1 MGTECT
7 VGFTIKKDIVALV
20 QKHTYVDH
28 YLSCRRFGEEPPRW
42 HLTRPPFFRLS
53 HNHKYYHHDEICHT
67 MNIIGDTP
75 KPLAF
80 TLRKSRHPLSLTWA
94 SRRYP
99 SLIFVILFDHGC
111 YFRNPCYGF
120 SGQIP
125 FIFTIA
131 SISPLIGRFSTQKL
145 GTRPIIS
152 QSARLTK
159 VFFRFRLQAH

>member
-1 MGTECT
+1 M
-7 VGFTIKKDIVALV
+7 IPS
-20 QKHTYVDH
+20 Q
-28 YLSCRRFGEEPPRW
+28 PQ
-42 HLTRPPFFRLS
+42 S
-53 HNHKYYHHDEICHT
+53 HNHKYYHHDEIRHT

-94 SRRYP
+94 SRRFP
-99 SLIFVILFDHGC
+99 SRIFAIFFDHGC

-145 GTRPIIS
+145 ETRPIIS

-159 VFFRFRLQAH
+159 GFFRFRLQAH

>member
-1 MGTECT
+1 M
-7 VGFTIKKDIVALV
+7 IPS
-20 QKHTYVDH
+20 Q
-28 YLSCRRFGEEPPRW
+28 PQ
-42 HLTRPPFFRLS
+42 S
-53 HNHKYYHHDEICHT
+53 HNHKYYHHDEIRHT

-99 SLIFVILFDHGC
+99 SRIFAIFFDYGC

-159 VFFRFRLQAH
+159 GFFRFRLQAH